1 MRFHKATAAVAAA
14 VIGTTLAACGG
25 PTGTANGEVT
35 LRVNTGVPPTH
46 HLVENVFEPWQEF
59 VEAETDGAVQ
69 VEIYNGDTLG
79 TLKSVL
85 SDLSSGVYDAGVVV
99 PTYFQDTQLFPLTIG
114 GLAYA
119 YPDIET
125 GNEVMS
131 AYVEKHKEDISA
143 TGVHLVNTSVSDTYA
158 LFSKNPIR
166 TNGDLR
172 GMQVKVQSSSDAM
185 LVEQWGATP
194 VQLATSETYQA
205 LERGTVDAV
214 PYTLVGDMGAKFHE
228 VAPYVTKFGAWG
240 TLSTPALSQVF
251 LDRLPEDLA
260 RQFDQ
265 TLLPRL
271 TALNEATYQQELEA
285 ATEEL
290 PELVDRRGGEVIEPT
305 GKALDDFRRAA
316 RPQWDAWIKQADE
329 KGYDGQAL
337 VGDWL
342 RLLEQAGAPAPFKP

>member
-1 MRFHKATAAVAAA
+1 
-14 VIGTTLAACGG
+14 
-25 PTGTANGEVT
+25 
-35 LRVNTGVPPTH
+35 
-46 HLVENVFEPWQEF
+46 
-59 VEAETDGAVQ
+59 
-69 VEIYNGDTLG
+69 
-79 TLKSVL
+79 
-85 SDLSSGVYDAGVVV
+85 
-99 PTYFQDTQLFPLTIG
+99 
-114 GLAYA
+114 
-119 YPDIET
+119 
-125 GNEVMS
+125 MS